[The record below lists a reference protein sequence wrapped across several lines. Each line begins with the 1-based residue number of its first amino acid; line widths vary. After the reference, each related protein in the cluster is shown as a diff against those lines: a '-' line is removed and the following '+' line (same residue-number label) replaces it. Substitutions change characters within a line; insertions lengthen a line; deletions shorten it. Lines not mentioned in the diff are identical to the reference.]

1 MEPVNKDVNEAILD
15 ADKFLSGT
23 LGKEKLSPQAEE
35 ERVRL
40 GAKFKNLITQ
50 LGLQSQVLTAEGMKA
65 PPRPPKAA
73 PQQEEVYDDLAE
85 TGGDEYYTMAPGG
98 EEETNTGTNEDIGGE
113 INYEIMSG
121 DVEMTK
127 NGTPQEDLEQENYEE
142 PGQNDI
148 EPDQDTYEIPEAA
161 ELEEKAEATES
172 EVNGVVSQNLEDLVC
187 ETKAEDVKDVI
198 KEGML
203 KKLRKEGRIYLGSRY
218 QKRYCM
224 LRNHVLYY
232 FKEKKALKQQGHI
245 LLPGYEAKLA
255 NKRGQEFILTHR
267 EGYRSFQFETSSK
280 EETEEWLAAIR
291 KAANAPL
298 SAHNN
303 AELEKL
309 RSKNSSG
316 DDDSLHYVDAGLNK
330 SNVEE
335 QTEDIGGGQVEEV
348 YDDTGEEL
356 YEEVGKGQAPNSSE
370 QPSPQLT
377 SNGMTGSITTSPAAP
392 PPLELPTPPRPSK
405 SQPEVPQGGT
415 PPAPPAPRRPKPA
428 LPPTPV
434 QEDIY
439 EDTVDSSNLPPP
451 PEELENYEAF
461 EPQDPEPAP
470 APTPAP
476 AAAPAPAPVPPG
488 VPVRPP
494 KRKKSQRSSDAEQAV
509 EQEKVPD
516 RPAKPGTKPVPP
528 VPARVDEAPPTPT
541 EVKTNPINYANVYQ
555 ALWDCATNETDE
567 LGFRRGDLIYI
578 YEKPHV
584 DWWIGSLFKPQG
596 FNVGLVP
603 KDYVMEAYEITAS

>member
-40 GAKFKNLITQ
+40 GAKFNNLITQ

-73 PQQEEVYDDLAE
+73 PQQEELYDDLAE
-85 TGGDEYYTMAPGG
+85 TGGDQYYTMAPGG
-98 EEETNTGTNEDIGGE
+98 EEETNTGTNEDNGGE

-121 DVEMTK
+121 DVEMPN

-161 ELEEKAEATES
+161 ELEEKVEATGS
-172 EVNGVVSQNLEDLVC
+172 EVNGVVSQNLEYLVC

-245 LLPGYEAKLA
+245 LLPGYEAKLV

-298 SAHNN
+298 SARNN

-330 SNVEE
+330 NNVEE
-335 QTEDIGGGQVEEV
+335 QTEDIGGGEVEEV

-356 YEEVGKGQAPNSSE
+356 YEEVGKGQAPNSGQ

-377 SNGMTGSITTSPAAP
+377 SNGMTGSIATSPAAP
-392 PPLELPTPPRPSK
+392 PPLELPTPPRPGK

-470 APTPAP
+470 APAP
-476 AAAPAPAPVPPG
+476 PPAPAPVPPG

-494 KRKKSQRSSDAEQAV
+494 KRKTSQRSSDAEQAV

-516 RPAKPGTKPVPP
+516 RPAKPGAKPVPP

-541 EVKTNPINYANVYQ
+541 EEKTNPINYANVYQ